1 MISCPSAYYF
11 TIIFIISTI
20 RVIAITFP
28 SPHTKSLELHHCQV
42 VTLIFVTRFMTLLS
56 LEQEVPSWPAGIFIK
71 DLSCVMTSH
80 PPEGVDEA
88 GHGGALPVPGLPQVE
103 DGLSGTGLGPEEGDV
118 PVDPQPVR
126 QQPPVVV
133 GGGRLVQQLGQALLH
148 CQGDSEGRS
157 PV

>member
-88 GHGGALPVPGLPQVE
+88 GHGGALSVPGLPQVE
-103 DGLSGTGLGPEEGDV
+103 DGLGWTGLGSKECYV
-118 PVDPQPVR
+118 SVDSKSLCQE
-126 QQPPVVV
+126 PPVIVV
-133 GGGRLVQQLGQALLH
+133 GVWRI
-148 CQGDSEGRS
+148 
-157 PV
+157 